1 MSVLPQPILD
11 LIESFASLPGVGP
24 KTASRLV
31 FHLLRREPQEL
42 AVFGERVASLK
53 SKLRTC
59 QRCQNIAL
67 ESPCTICAD
76 TGRDQNI
83 LCVVEDTLDVVALEK
98 SGQFKGLYHVLHGVL
113 SPIEGIGPDQLKIR
127 ELEQRITQPIREV
140 IIATNPTV
148 EGEAT
153 ALYVSRRIR
162 ALSQATISRL
172 AHGLP
177 VGADLEYADEI
188 TLGRALSGRQS
199 IEPTVKN

>member
-11 LIESFASLPGVGP
+11 LIESFASLPGIGP
-24 KTASRLV
+24 KSASRLV
-31 FHLLRREPQEL
+31 FHLLKREPQEL
-42 AVFGERVASLK
+42 AVFGERITSLK

-59 QRCQNIAL
+59 QQCQNIAL
-67 ESPCTICAD
+67 QTPCSICSD
-76 TGRDQNI
+76 PGRDQNI

-98 SGQFKGLYHVLHGVL
+98 SGQFRGLYHVLHGVL
-113 SPIEGIGPDQLKIR
+113 SPIEGIGPDQLKIK
-127 ELEQRITQPIREV
+127 ELEQRMKQPIKEV

-153 ALYVSRRIR
+153 ALYISRRIK
-162 ALSQATISRL
+162 ALSGATISRL